1 MFPFM
6 SLSNQQFYTFTKNG
20 VILNDESELELSPS
34 PEQKAFMDKITTQI
48 RSYRLDMN
56 DDDNN
61 DFEEMT
67 DCKYYTIDDFKKAQF
82 SNSNSFSILHLNIHS
97 IKE

>member
-6 SLSNQQFYTFTKNG
+6 SLSNQQFYTFAKNG

-34 PEQKAFMDKITTQI
+34 AEQKAFMDKITTQI
-48 RSYRLDMN
+48 RSYRLDIN

-61 DFEEMT
+61 DYEEMT
-67 DCKYYTIDDFKKAQF
+67 DCKILYYRRFQKDKIFKFK
-82 SNSNSFSILHLNIHS
+82 
-97 IKE
+97 